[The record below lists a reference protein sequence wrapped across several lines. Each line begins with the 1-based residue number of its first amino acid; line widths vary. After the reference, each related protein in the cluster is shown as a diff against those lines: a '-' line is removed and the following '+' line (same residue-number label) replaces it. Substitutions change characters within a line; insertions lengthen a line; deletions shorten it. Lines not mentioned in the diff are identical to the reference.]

1 MNYSD
6 MTKAVIDAIKGD
18 INSTHKWKA
27 AGVQVVQYFGTE
39 EALRDAKAQFIADS
53 ILPAIEKKHSDALK
67 VDLPRKGSKEY
78 KALDASGVAKWETAN
93 RAKIDARS
101 TADTYFARVVK
112 YAFPAEKSESTTPES
127 EKTQE
132 TKILEVVNSV
142 IGKMEKGE
150 SLNFDVVTAL
160 NLARQLA
167 TVVATPKK

>member
-18 INSTHKWKA
+18 INSNHKWKA
-27 AGVQVVQYFGTE
+27 AGAQVVQYFGTE
-39 EALRDAKAQFIADS
+39 QALRDAKAQFIADT
-53 ILPAIEKKHSDALK
+53 ILPAIEKRHVDALK

-101 TADTYFARVVK
+101 TADTYFTRVVK
-112 YAFPAEKSESTTPES
+112 YAFPAEKTESTTPES

-132 TKILEVVNSV
+132 TKILEVVNSI

-150 SLNFDVVTAL
+150 SLNFDLIEAL
-160 NLARQLA
+160 HLARKLA
-167 TVVATPKK
+167 TVVATPKA

>member
-27 AGVQVVQYFGTE
+27 AGAQVVQYFGTE
-39 EALRDAKAQFIADS
+39 EALRDGKAQFIADS

-78 KALDASGVAKWETAN
+78 KALDASGVARWEAAN

-101 TADTYFARVVK
+101 TADTYFARVLK
-112 YAFPAEKSESTTPES
+112 YAFPTEKTESDAPES
-127 EKTQE
+127 PKTQE
-132 TKILEVVNSV
+132 TKILEAINAQ

-150 SLNFDVVTAL
+150 SLNFDVVAAL
-160 NLARQLA
+160 NLARQLV
-167 TVVATPKK
+167 TVIATPKK

>member
-18 INSTHKWKA
+18 INSTHKWKT
-27 AGVQVVQYFGTE
+27 AGAQVVQYFGTE
-39 EALRDAKAQFIADS
+39 EALRDGKAQFIADS

-78 KALDASGVAKWETAN
+78 KALDASGVARWEAAN

-112 YAFPAEKSESTTPES
+112 YAFPAEKSESDTPES
-127 EKTQE
+127 AKSPE
-132 TKILEVVNSV
+132 TKILEAINAQ

-160 NLARQLA
+160 NLARQLV
-167 TVVATPKK
+167 TVIATPKK